1 MMIIDTVVSFLQQ
14 WAPPVLAEDWD
25 NVGLLVGDPGGR
37 LERLMTCLTITP
49 ATVAEAVQ
57 GRAELIVSHH
67 PFPFH
72 PLRRVTTQTVSGRML
87 WELAAAR
94 VAVYCPHTALDSA
107 PRGINQQ
114 LARGLKLRGVTP
126 LLSAAQGFGAG
137 RMGWLEAPVTLGQ
150 LARRVREFL
159 HLGGL
164 SMVGDPEQSVRTVA
178 VACGAA
184 GSLLEQAIEHG
195 CDAMLVGEMRF
206 HACLEAEAA
215 GLGLILPGHYASER
229 FALERLATLLAEKF
243 PGLEVWASRQ
253 ERDPIRWLG

>member
-1 MMIIDTVVSFLQQ
+1 
-14 WAPPVLAEDWD
+14 
-25 NVGLLVGDPGGR
+25 
-37 LERLMTCLTITP
+37 
-49 ATVAEAVQ
+49 VAEAVQ